1 MCIESYY
8 EREFLRIFDE
18 HFNDVI
24 NNFLKGESPP
34 IHAIK
39 GKRALQIAIASIK
52 ALKVIKLSIFN
63 Y

>member
-39 GKRALQIAIASIK
+39 GKKGIANSN
-52 ALKVIKLSIFN
+52 SFN
-63 Y
+63 